1 MILLTGGC
9 LLPGTVC
16 SWGCFLP
23 GVSALGGASSR
34 GVSTPRWGGVC
45 SRVDVCS
52 QGGASVLPPGGPV
65 GEPPGMATAAR
76 GTHPTGVHSCKFS
89 VRLWDFAYGKL

>member
-1 MILLTGGC
+1 M
-9 LLPGTVC
+9 
-16 SWGCFLP
+16 
-23 GVSALGGASSR
+23 
-34 GVSTPRWGGVC
+34 GGVC

-52 QGGASVLPPGGPV
+52 QGGASVLPPGGPG